1 MKMKVCEVMNRVEEI
16 DGDVSTLREIV
27 RRINANEALLDKA
40 YIGAL
45 QRSIS
50 YLNAY
55 RATILKA
62 EVDI

>member
-1 MKMKVCEVMNRVEEI
+1 MKMRIHEVMDKVEEI
-16 DGDVSTLREIV
+16 DGDVYTLREIV
-27 RRINANEALLDKA
+27 RRINANEALLDKE

>member
-1 MKMKVCEVMNRVEEI
+1 MKMKVCEAMSRVEEI
-16 DGDVSTLREIV
+16 DGDVYTLREIV
-27 RRINANEALLDKA
+27 RRTNANEALLDKE

-50 YLNAY
+50 HLNAY
-55 RATILKA
+55 RATILKT

>member
-1 MKMKVCEVMNRVEEI
+1 MKMKIHEVVDRVEEI
-16 DGDVSTLREIV
+16 ERDIGTLREIV

-40 YIGAL
+40 YIGVL

-50 YLNAY
+50 NLDVY
-55 RATILKA
+55 RAKILWT